1 MTGRGFKDVPSHP
14 SPQPDR
20 RSSHSPL
27 LLPIPEGSSDL
38 FPFVVARRDERLGPS
53 FPLDPDLDASSSSSG
68 LRLLMRL
75 DAFGGDLQV
84 TSGRHRRTRLNRSW
98 SSEMSCLLARDRTA
112 AVTGAFGFTG
122 GIRVMDG

>member
-1 MTGRGFKDVPSHP
+1 MAGRGFKDST
-14 SPQPDR
+14 R
-20 RSSHSPL
+20 SPL
-27 LLPIPEGSSDL
+27 VSLTPPPPPPPPPPDPEGSSDL